1 MRCFNSLFFPFMMCT
16 LSLLPDGYAQQQ
28 VIPLYSGRVPNSK
41 EVNMHEVIEKN
52 WGVNT
57 VRNVTD
63 PSMSVYLPDRGQ
75 SAGSGVIIFPG
86 GGYYAEAYE
95 IEGTQIAEAL
105 VKHGIAAFVVRYR
118 LPADSTMVDKTI
130 GPLQDAQQA
139 IKLVREHAGSWG
151 IDPGKIGVMGF
162 SAGGHLAST
171 TGTHFEKAFI
181 PDKEGISLRPDFMVL
196 VYPVI
201 SMTDK
206 LAHMGSRNLLL
217 GEHPSDSLIDF
228 FSGEMN
234 VTENTPPT
242 FLIQAEDDKTVDPDN
257 SIEFFEALRHHN
269 VPSELVIIPK
279 GEHGF
284 AARIPPEKWMQP
296 LFSWMRDND
305 WMK

>member
-1 MRCFNSLFFPFMMCT
+1 MKYFNNVFFPFVVCT
-16 LSLLPDGYAQQQ
+16 LSLLPDLYGQQ

-41 EVNMHEVIEKN
+41 KVNMHEVIEKN

-57 VRNVTD
+57 VRNVID
-63 PSMSVYLPDRGQ
+63 PSMSVYLPDGHN
-75 SAGSGVIIFPG
+75 SARSGVIIFPG
-86 GGYYAEAYE
+86 GGYYVEAYE

-105 VKHGIAAFVVRYR
+105 VKHGVAAFVVRYR
-118 LPADSTMVDKTI
+118 LPADSTMVDKSI

-139 IKLVREHAGSWG
+139 IKLVRERAASWG
-151 IDPGKIGVMGF
+151 IDSNKIGVMGF

-171 TGTHFEKAFI
+171 AGTHFGKAFI

-201 SMTDK
+201 SMTDR

-234 VTENTPPT
+234 VTGNTPPT

-284 AARIPPEKWMQP
+284 AARIPPEEWMQP